1 MQPIVLNLT
10 HRTFIEII
18 FENRENAIQSYHLS
32 GYSFFAVAI
41 EAGTWTPEKRKN
53 YNLLDTVSRHTIQ
66 VFPNLRAVILLTFDN
81 CGMWNIRSEIWD
93 RHYLRQQLY
102 VSVLSPEHSLR
113 DEYNIPDNSLLCG
126 IVESMPKPPPYS
138 I

>member
-1 MQPIVLNLT
+1 MVIGLFQSL
-10 HRTFIEII
+10 II
-18 FENRENAIQSYHLS
+18 CFV
-32 GYSFFAVAI
+32 FFACSI

-53 YNLLDTVSRHTIQ
+53 YNLLDAVSRHTIQ
-66 VFPNLRAVILLTFDN
+66 VFPKSWAAILLTFDN

-93 RHYLRQQLY
+93 RHYLGQQLY
-102 VSVLSPEHSLR
+102 VSVLSPERSLR
-113 DEYNIPDNSLLCG
+113 DEYNIPDNVQLCG